1 MGWFMSTTFFGVALK
16 HFSDLFFF
24 VLSPALTL
32 GMINRPLKSSIILN
46 TPHFPTHDKIVFLYL
61 KFATHKT
68 RLLAHVA
75 DSHEQKVHPHVA
87 YPSKW
92 LTKCFSFPQV
102 CAITPRHDWELKS
115 WRENFEILTYF
126 RCPRPEIVSIALLST
141 GLALSWG
148 LRASW

>member
-75 DSHEQKVHPHVA
+75 DSHEQKS
-87 YPSKW
+87 PSTCCLSVKM
-92 LTKCFSFPQV
+92 TDKMFFFSPSL
-102 CAITPRHDWELKS
+102 CDNTSARLRI
-115 WRENFEILTYF
+115 EILTWEF
-126 RCPRPEIVSIALLST
+126 WNPDIFSVSPARDRVHCASVNRPGFVL
-141 GLALSWG
+141 GP
-148 LRASW
+148 